1 MNLHPGQEQ
10 RHVLEA
16 KRLELDPT
24 RALHQTDWSEELV
37 EHSSDLLCIHDLNG
51 RLLSV
56 NPAPARTLG
65 YSVEELLQIPMRELV
80 VPEFRPQ
87 FDAYL
92 AEIAS
97 AGEARGLLA
106 LRTRTGEHRI
116 WRYYNTLRSNGDNSP
131 IVRGIAHDVTDQM
144 RTEKLLRQ
152 TGESLLSEVRE
163 RDLSIRKLKLF
174 RTLLDQSNDAIEV
187 VDPGTMRILDV
198 NEKACTELGCS
209 REELLSMRVFDIDP
223 AIDEGSVA
231 KIKEQLWQSGSLVM
245 ETFHRRRDGITFPV
259 EVSLKRVQLEQ
270 GYIVAIARNLT
281 ERKLAEWQLQ
291 ASQDSYRAVHDRA
304 PVGICWIETRT
315 GRLLRVNQRYC
326 NIVGRTEQDLLSRN
340 FQSITH
346 PDDLAGNLEK
356 LRQLAEGEVRHYEME
371 KRHLRPDGSVRW
383 AEVEVVAMWPKGG
396 DPDWHMAIVQDITE
410 RKRTE
415 GRLREYERV
424 VEGLEEMILVVDRE
438 YRYVIGNRAFLNYRG
453 MKTEQVIGHRV
464 NEVVHPEVFNALV
477 KEKMDECFQGKV
489 VEYSMKYSD
498 PPLGERDLFVRYF
511 PIEGPVGVERIA
523 AILQDVTDSKRAEQA
538 LSRSEENY
546 RMFIS
551 QSSEGIFREDMDAPV
566 LINLPEDELVRH
578 ILYDSYM
585 AECNDAMAR
594 MYGLNSGKEFI
605 GKRLTEILPPD
616 DPHNIEL
623 TREYIRSSFRVLDR
637 ESHEIDIHG
646 NPKVF
651 LNSMIGI
658 VENGMLVRTWGIQR
672 DVTEKAKLEQ
682 SRREAEHALH
692 QNLAQLQA
700 ITEEL
705 REAKEKLSEEKIYLE
720 QTIDSELGFGEII
733 GRSAALKEVVR
744 KVGQVA
750 ASDATVLLLGETGTG
765 KELVARALHHL
776 SKRKENSF
784 IKLNC
789 AAIPTGLLES
799 ELFGHEKGA
808 FTGAVARKVGR
819 LELADHGT
827 LFLDEIGEISPELQ
841 PKLLRVLQDRE
852 FERLGG
858 TQTIK
863 VNFRLLA
870 ATNKDLLQSV
880 KQREFRSDLYYRLN
894 VFPIRVPPL
903 RERREDI
910 PLLVEHFV
918 RKCAVR
924 LNRSITSIPA
934 RTMELLMQWAWPG
947 NIRELENFV
956 ERSVILTP
964 GSVLQVPS
972 SELNTPPD
980 ESKSGT
986 LHEKERE
993 RIVLALR
1000 DCRGQLGGPQGAAA
1014 RLGLKR
1020 TTLQSKLINFGID
1033 AEGYRV

>member
-1 MNLHPGQEQ
+1 
-10 RHVLEA
+10 
-16 KRLELDPT
+16 
-24 RALHQTDWSEELV
+24 
-37 EHSSDLLCIHDLNG
+37 
-51 RLLSV
+51 
-56 NPAPARTLG
+56 
-65 YSVEELLQIPMRELV
+65 
-80 VPEFRPQ
+80 
-87 FDAYL
+87 
-92 AEIAS
+92 
-97 AGEARGLLA
+97 
-106 LRTRTGEHRI
+106 
-116 WRYYNTLRSNGDNSP
+116 
-131 IVRGIAHDVTDQM
+131 
-144 RTEKLLRQ
+144 
-152 TGESLLSEVRE
+152 
-163 RDLSIRKLKLF
+163 
-174 RTLLDQSNDAIEV
+174 
-187 VDPGTMRILDV
+187 
-198 NEKACTELGCS
+198 
-209 REELLSMRVFDIDP
+209 
-223 AIDEGSVA
+223 
-231 KIKEQLWQSGSLVM
+231 
-245 ETFHRRRDGITFPV
+245 
-259 EVSLKRVQLEQ
+259 
-270 GYIVAIARNLT
+270 
-281 ERKLAEWQLQ
+281 
-291 ASQDSYRAVHDRA
+291 
-304 PVGICWIETRT
+304 
-315 GRLLRVNQRYC
+315 
-326 NIVGRTEQDLLSRN
+326 
-340 FQSITH
+340 
-346 PDDLAGNLEK
+346 
-356 LRQLAEGEVRHYEME
+356 
-371 KRHLRPDGSVRW
+371 
-383 AEVEVVAMWPKGG
+383 MWPEGG

-410 RKRTE
+410 RKQAE
-415 GRLREYERV
+415 ARLREYERV
-424 VEGLEEMILVVDRE
+424 VEGLEEIILVVDRE

-453 MKTEQVIGHRV
+453 MKTEQVIGRRV
-464 NEVVHPEVFNALV
+464 DEVVHPEVFDALV

-489 VEYSMKYSD
+489 VEYSMKYTY
-498 PPLGERDLFVRYF
+498 PALGERDLFVRYF
-511 PIEGPVGVERIA
+511 PIEGPTGVERLA

-566 LINLPEDELVRH
+566 FINLPGDELVRH
-578 ILYDSYM
+578 ILYDSYL

-594 MYGLNSGKEFI
+594 MYGLNSGREFV

-623 TREYIRSSFRVLDR
+623 TREYIRSGFRVLDR

-672 DVTEKAKLEQ
+672 DVTEKAKLEE
-682 SRREAEHALH
+682 SRRRAEQALH
-692 QNLAQLQA
+692 QNVAQLQA
-700 ITEEL
+700 VTEEL

-720 QTIDSELGFGEII
+720 QTIDTELGFGEII
-733 GRSAALKEVVR
+733 GRSAALKEVVK

-750 ASDATVLLLGETGTG
+750 SSDATVLLLGETGTG

-918 RKCAVR
+918 RKCALR
-924 LNRSITSIPA
+924 LNKSIASIPA

-972 SELNTPPD
+972 SELNTPLD
-980 ESKSGT
+980 ESQSGT